1 MMLAEINL
9 ADMMFLMTIFIGPA
23 SAFGAARGLFKA
35 GTPLAI
41 LGALGGLLV
50 GYFLGGWA
58 NKAAYAAL
66 RSEKLPG
73 ELKLFLYTLIPVLT
87 LLFVAFV
94 PGVIWALIRHLR

>member
-50 GYFLGGWA
+50 GYFLGG
-58 NKAAYAAL
+58 
-66 RSEKLPG
+66 
-73 ELKLFLYTLIPVLT
+73 
-87 LLFVAFV
+87 
-94 PGVIWALIRHLR
+94 